1 MIIRMEKGRITD
13 EETNKKGYGV
23 DFTGGCHCRNPLS
36 FADERAGE
44 VTVI

>member
-1 MIIRMEKGRITD
+1 MLIRMEKGRITD
-13 EETNKKGYGV
+13 EETNKIGYCV

-44 VTVI
+44 K

>member
-23 DFTGGCHCRNPLS
+23 DFTGGCHCRNLLS
-36 FADERAGE
+36 LEDERAGE
-44 VTVI
+44 K